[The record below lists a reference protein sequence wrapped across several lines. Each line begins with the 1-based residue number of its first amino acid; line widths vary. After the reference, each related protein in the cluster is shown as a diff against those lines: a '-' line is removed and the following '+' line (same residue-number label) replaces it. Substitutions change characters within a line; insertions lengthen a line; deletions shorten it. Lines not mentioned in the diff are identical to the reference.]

1 MSQSAKTKT
10 KTISASIRNGDDTKV
25 RVRFR
30 GGMFTPEEFT
40 SVFMGVLEEYTK
52 GMIAANGEG
61 SEERVYDH
69 WNRVFGTFLGKILPE
84 RKIYERDPA
93 HKELKERAEAI
104 LKGGE
109 ADPAD
114 RMAAVMLC
122 RDILTKEVGMD
133 EASADLILDRRLG
146 LMAPKKNAA

>member
-1 MSQSAKTKT
+1 MSQSKKVKA
-10 KTISASIRNGDDTKV
+10 ISVAIRNGDDTKV
-25 RVRFR
+25 KVRFQ

-52 GMIAANGEG
+52 GMIAANGQG
-61 SEERVYDH
+61 SEKAVYDH
-69 WNRVFGTFLGKILPE
+69 WNRVFGIFLSKIVPE
-84 RKIYERDPA
+84 GMIYERDPA
-93 HKELKERAEAI
+93 HKALKEHAEAT
-104 LKGGE
+104 LVGGE

-133 EASADLILDRRLG
+133 EASADLILNRRLG
-146 LMAPKKNAA
+146 LVAPKKSHAA

>member
-1 MSQSAKTKT
+1 MSQSKKRVKA
-10 KTISASIRNGDDTKV
+10 ISVAIREGESSKV
-25 RVRFR
+25 KIRFQ
-30 GGMFTPEEFT
+30 GGMFTVEEFT
-40 SVFMGVLEEYTK
+40 SMFMGVLEEYTK

-69 WNRVFGTFLGKILPE
+69 WNRVFGIFLSKILPE
-84 RKIYERDPA
+84 SKIYERDPA
-93 HKELKERAEAI
+93 HKELKDRADAT

-114 RMAAVMLC
+114 KMAAMLLC

-133 EASADLILDRRLG
+133 EASADVILNRRLG
-146 LMAPKKNAA
+146 LLAPKKNAA

>member
-1 MSQSAKTKT
+1 MSQSAKTKSIT
-10 KTISASIRNGDDTKV
+10 ASIRGAGSTEV
-25 RVRFR
+25 RVSFK
-30 GGMFTPEEFT
+30 GAMFTPEEFT

-52 GMIAANGEG
+52 GMIAANGQG
-61 SEERVYDH
+61 SEGAVYDH
-69 WNRVFGTFLGKILPE
+69 WNRVFGIFLSKILPE
-84 RKIYERDPA
+84 KEIYERDPA
-93 HKELKERAEAI
+93 HKELKELAEAT
-104 LKGGE
+104 LVGGE

-133 EASADLILDRRLG
+133 EASADLILGRRLG

>member
-1 MSQSAKTKT
+1 MSQSKKVKA
-10 KTISASIRNGDDTKV
+10 ISVAIRNGDDTKV
-25 RVRFR
+25 SVSFK
-30 GGMFTPEEFT
+30 GAMFTPEEFT

-52 GMIAANGEG
+52 GMIAANGQG
-61 SEERVYDH
+61 SEGAVYDH
-69 WNRVFGTFLGKILPE
+69 WNRVFGIFLSKILPE
-84 RKIYERDPA
+84 SKIYERDPA
-93 HKELKERAEAI
+93 HKELKERADAI
-104 LKGGE
+104 LRGGE